1 MHSPEAIQSV
11 AVIESEEKKLKFS
24 EKLAATL
31 NSTTGVF
38 HSQVIQVFLLFYYTD
53 IMKISAAYV
62 AGLFLVARIV
72 DAFLAP
78 IFGIFIDKVTTP
90 WGKYKPWYIWTGA
103 LIGIFGW
110 LTFTNFNLGPT
121 GNVVYATITYFI
133 YSALKSMEQAPANA
147 LVPAITKSIN
157 ERISINQISYFFMMI
172 AILTAQ
178 MGIQPLYKRVGGG
191 DPGLGFSII
200 MGAVAIIGILIAVF
214 QQYRV
219 KERYVAQVMTNEN
232 KPSLKEM
239 FVTVITNKYALIT
252 FIYIFALNLSGGI
265 RSGLT
270 IYFFKYFFHNEGLM
284 VIAGAVGMLPTL
296 IGVAFSSMVTKRIG
310 IRKNLLL
317 SIIVGSVTTAAIV
330 LIPPTSTG
338 VIMYLVLT
346 AVGNLF
352 IGLSTPAQGTML
364 PAVMDYSEWKS
375 GKNINALMGSFSGF
389 LQTFATAIS
398 GAIAASSLSIIGYV
412 AGAAEQS
419 SSTLLGLKVLM
430 SVVPAAVTLI
440 QLAVL
445 WYDLSE
451 SKQAQITKELADR
464 RKQNA

>member
-1 MHSPEAIQSV
+1 MNSPEAIQSV
-11 AVIESEEKKLKFS
+11 TVIESEDKKLKFS

-90 WGKYKPWYIWTGA
+90 WGKYKPWYILTGA

-157 ERISINQISYFFMMI
+157 ERMSINQISYFFMMI

-191 DPGLGFSII
+191 DPALGFSII
-200 MGAVAIIGILIAVF
+200 MGAVAVIGILIAVF
-214 QQYRV
+214 QQYTV
-219 KERYVAQVMTNEN
+219 KERYIAQVITDEN

-239 FVTVITNKYALIT
+239 FVTVITNK
-252 FIYIFALNLSGGI
+252 
-265 RSGLT
+265 
-270 IYFFKYFFHNEGLM
+270 
-284 VIAGAVGMLPTL
+284 
-296 IGVAFSSMVTKRIG
+296 
-310 IRKNLLL
+310 
-317 SIIVGSVTTAAIV
+317 
-330 LIPPTSTG
+330 
-338 VIMYLVLT
+338 
-346 AVGNLF
+346 
-352 IGLSTPAQGTML
+352 
-364 PAVMDYSEWKS
+364 
-375 GKNINALMGSFSGF
+375 
-389 LQTFATAIS
+389 
-398 GAIAASSLSIIGYV
+398 
-412 AGAAEQS
+412 
-419 SSTLLGLKVLM
+419 
-430 SVVPAAVTLI
+430 
-440 QLAVL
+440 
-445 WYDLSE
+445 
-451 SKQAQITKELADR
+451 
-464 RKQNA
+464 